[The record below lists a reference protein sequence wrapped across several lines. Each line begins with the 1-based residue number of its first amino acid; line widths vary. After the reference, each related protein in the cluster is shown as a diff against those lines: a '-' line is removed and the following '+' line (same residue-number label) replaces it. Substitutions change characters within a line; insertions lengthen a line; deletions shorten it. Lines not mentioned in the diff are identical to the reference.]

1 MRLVLLLGLAAC
13 VTTNSPDT
21 TLASNRIGA
30 TVDRVADGDSFRAG
44 DLEVRLVGVNAPE
57 LDECYGAEASEW
69 LQNEIA
75 DRMVE
80 LVIVGVDQFDRS
92 LAEVYFEDR
101 WINQELVASGH
112 ALALSS
118 SATELLDAEGDA
130 RIDARGMW
138 GTEICGVNDPL
149 PQVAIVDV
157 VFNPPGEDTDE
168 AVTIRNLEGRAV
180 DLSGFVLRDES
191 SVNRVELGEFT
202 MPAGSE
208 TVVLTSSVWNNNG
221 DTALLLDDAGR
232 IVSVY
237 RYP

>member
-21 TLASNRIGA
+21 TLASNRIGV
-30 TVDRVADGDSFRAG
+30 TVDRIADGDSFRAG
-44 DLEVRLVGVNAPE
+44 ELEVRLVGVNAPE
-57 LDECYGAEASEW
+57 LNECYGDESRDW

-80 LVIVGVDQFDRS
+80 LVIVDIDQFDRS
-92 LAEVYFEDR
+92 LAEVYFENR
-101 WINQELVASGH
+101 WINEELAASGH

-118 SATELLDAEGDA
+118 SATELLDGEGEA
-130 RIDARGMW
+130 RIEGRGMW
-138 GTEICGVNDPL
+138 ATGICGANDPIAH
-149 PQVAIVDV
+149 VSIVNV
-157 VFNPPGEDTDE
+157 VFNPPGEDTNE
-168 AVTIRNLEGRAV
+168 QVTIRNSEERAI

-191 SVNRVELGEFT
+191 SVNRFDLTGRT
-202 MPAGSE
+202 LPAGAE
-208 TVVLTSSVWNNNG
+208 TVIVTSSVWNNDG
-221 DTALLLDDAGR
+221 DTALLLDASGR